1 MYIYQRAFNGEKNNN
16 PMMTVPRKAR
26 EEWELGQIVTCS
38 IYYLL
43 KIHDNMP
50 KLEFSTEQECEDI
63 IYWFF
68 RRTVKKEDMVGI
80 AKEQCNNAS
89 TQLKQTALT
98 V

>member
-1 MYIYQRAFNGEKNNN
+1 
-16 PMMTVPRKAR
+16 MTIC
-26 EEWELGQIVTCS
+26 Q
-38 IYYLL
+38 
-43 KIHDNMP
+43 

-89 TQLKQTALT
+89 TQLKRTALT